1 MDIGLLTRLFLF
13 LPRFRF
19 LAPFFGLLLRFFAGL
34 AAAAAAFFRLI
45 RRPPSSGLVVRGPA
59 WLMLSTRFDQAASRA
74 DIAVPRVSKP

>member
-1 MDIGLLTRLFLF
+1 MDIGLLTLLFLF

-19 LAPFFGLLLRFFAGL
+19 LAPFFGLLLRFLAGP
-34 AAAAAAFFRLI
+34 AAAAFRLI
-45 RRPPSSGLVVRGPA
+45 RRPPSSGFAVRGPA